1 MTKTAKAARKF
12 QEDKKEMINR
22 LIAMLDAVRAAST
35 PEDIDDLVL
44 ARGDRATN
52 LTAKLA
58 GAMCDYVHSI

>member
-12 QEDKKEMINR
+12 QEDKNEMIKR
-22 LIAMLDAVRAAST
+22 LIAMVDAVRAAST
-35 PEDIDDLVL
+35 PEDLDALVR

-58 GAMCDYVHSI
+58 GALCDYVHSR